1 MNSSNTNSKKSFNT
15 NSKNSSNSK
24 SNLNFEKCKE
34 IMSKKQIIK
43 MLSIK
48 DIIIGATGTVI
59 PFVVLLLIVA
69 GILVI

>member
-1 MNSSNTNSKKSFNT
+1 MNSSNTNSKNNS
-15 NSKNSSNSK
+15 NSKN
-24 SNLNFEKCKE
+24 NLNFEKCKE

-43 MLSIK
+43 MFSIK

-69 GILVI
+69 GLIVI